1 MEIRCDKLLLA
12 ILQGDDYN
20 EVVADLNEHGFYVTV
35 LNSSGGFLKKRSV
48 TIMVGLDAARVDDCI
63 EILKKRAG
71 HRTEI
76 VYNHIVMPTGH
87 HNMTIPPVV
96 PTEVEVGGVTVFVM
110 DICRY
115 EHL

>member
-12 ILQGDDYN
+12 ILQGDDYS
-20 EVVADLNEHGFYVTV
+20 EVVTDLNEHGFYVTI
-35 LNSSGGFLKKRSV
+35 LNSSGGFLKRRSV
-48 TIMVGLDAARVDDCI
+48 TIMVGLEAERVDDCI

-71 HRTEI
+71 RRIET
-76 VYNHIVMPTGH
+76 VYNHIVMPAGH
-87 HNMTIPPVV
+87 HRMAIPPVV

-110 DICRY
+110 DVCRH

>member
-1 MEIRCDKLLLA
+1 MENRCDKLLLA
-12 ILQGDDYN
+12 ILQGDDYS
-20 EVVADLNEHGFYVTV
+20 EVVADLNENGFYVTI

-48 TIMVGLDAARVDDCI
+48 TIMVGLAEERLDAAI

-71 HRTEI
+71 RRKEV
-76 VYNHIVMPTGH
+76 VYNHIVMPAGH
-87 HNMTIPPVV
+87 HNMAIPPVV

-110 DICRY
+110 DVCRH